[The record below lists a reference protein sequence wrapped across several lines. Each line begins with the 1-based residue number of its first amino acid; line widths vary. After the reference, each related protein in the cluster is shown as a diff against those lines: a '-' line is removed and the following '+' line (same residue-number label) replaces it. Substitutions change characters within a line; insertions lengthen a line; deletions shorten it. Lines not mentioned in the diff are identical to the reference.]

1 MEEIR
6 NAIAKNLSELRKTKN
21 MTQVELAEKL
31 NYSDKAVS
39 KWERAESVPD
49 ISVLKAIA
57 DIFGVTV
64 DYLITEEHDDPELLR
79 KKASRRKTRNRA
91 LITGICVLLV
101 WFIAT
106 FAFINADLF
115 SSVGKRLSALSFVY
129 AVPLSSIVWLVFNSI
144 WFNRR
149 RNFLIITVLMWSA
162 LVSLVLSLYVFG
174 IFGTE
179 VWKLLLIG
187 VPAQVIIAMWSGI
200 KLKRKINIS
209 SRRK

>member
-1 MEEIR
+1 MEEIK
-6 NAIAKNLSELRKTKN
+6 NAIAKNLSELRKRKN
-21 MTQVELAEKL
+21 MTQADLAEQL

-49 ISVLKAIA
+49 IGVLKEIA

-64 DYLITEEHDDPELLR
+64 DYLITEEHDDPNELR
-79 KKASRRKTRNRA
+79 KKASRRKLRNRS
-91 LITGICVLLV
+91 LITGISILLV
-101 WFIAT
+101 WFVAT
-106 FAFINADLF
+106 FAFITPELF
-115 SSVGKRLSALSFVY
+115 MTSVGRRLSVLSFVY

-162 LVSLVLSLYVFG
+162 LVSVVLSFYLFG

-187 VPAQVIIAMWSGI
+187 IPAQIIIAMWSGI
-200 KLKRKINIS
+200 KTKRKNII
-209 SRRK
+209 KDKK